1 MGQYYNP
8 CFINETKDQVLGW
21 FECYDTNNGAKLME
35 HSYVGNDL
43 CKNVAYHMVK
53 SPKRLVWCGDYADEV
68 FDGQNY
74 YDQCDDRTK
83 IHSVD
88 GDSLDGALNAN
99 TIYINHDKKEWFD
112 LTKQVTPVCSD
123 WDGKV
128 HPLPLL
134 TADGNGRGGGDYDG
148 ALMDMVGRWKGDL
161 IEVSDEVPADYSEIE
176 PWFTEQK
183 ED

>member
-21 FECYDTNNGAKLME
+21 FECFDTNNGAKLME
-35 HSYVGNDL
+35 HSYVGNSL
-43 CKNVAYHMVK
+43 CKNVAFHMVK
-53 SPKRLVWCGDYADEV
+53 TPKRLVWCGDYADEV
-68 FDGQNY
+68 VGDKNYFDL
-74 YDQCDDRTK
+74 CDKSTK
-83 IHSVD
+83 INSVG
-88 GDSLDGALNAN
+88 GDALDDTLNAN

-112 LTKQVTPVCSD
+112 LTKQVTPACSD

-176 PWFTEQK
+176 PWFTEQT